1 MTNNE
6 IYPIWKFKNKLVSN
20 VRKREVDELTEQNK
34 YYTNTES
41 LTRLNEFLRG
51 ISERFRGIKFAESY
65 NGEHIFL
72 YYPDD
77 LFIRGYVS
85 FTDVRDWGIRSQDEN
100 KNTFNVYTP
109 FIRNQKTDCYNPDVY
124 FRLSSINVKT
134 ALRNISKYLRPYTP
148 VEILQATMEDFTDT
162 RGQVN
167 SNFSHEVNK
176 KSYDAFGESI
186 RGKLEKELI
195 QLAESGYQ
203 FGQFEQ
209 EKVMSWVKAHNDAQN
224 NKRIGVKCTMLY
236 IKTSNG
242 EQEFITCP
250 LDGVD
255 TYQSSRQMF
264 RDSHA
269 HQNLAPKIQTSKEL
283 PDDLLSQVAVLM
295 PVKDKQCLESI
306 GYKHCEELY
315 YVYTDNV

>member
-1 MTNNE
+1 MTDNKIN
-6 IYPIWKFKNKLVSN
+6 PIWKFKNKLVSN

-65 NGEHIFL
+65 NGEHIYL

-109 FIRNQKTDCYNPDVY
+109 FIRNEKTDCYNPDVY
-124 FRLSSINVKT
+124 FRLCSINVKT
-134 ALRNISKYLRPYTP
+134 ALRNVSKYLRPYTP

-162 RGQVN
+162 REQVN
-167 SNFSHEVNK
+167 SNFAHEVNK

-224 NKRIGVKCTMLY
+224 IKRIGVKCTMLY

-250 LDGVD
+250 LDDVD
-255 TYQSSRQMF
+255 TYRSSRKMI
-264 RDSHA
+264 RYEA
-269 HQNLAPKIQTSKEL
+269 HQNLASRIQTSKEL

-295 PVKDKQCLESI
+295 PAKDKQCLESI